1 MECLSCGQPRIL
13 RLAGGRIATAGE
25 CPRCGYLGW
34 ARAADVTERLR
45 RLLREVP
52 LAARRI
58 AGPRAA

>member
-1 MECLSCGQPRIL
+1 MECLSCGQQRIL
-13 RLAGGRIATAGE
+13 LRAGGRIATAGE